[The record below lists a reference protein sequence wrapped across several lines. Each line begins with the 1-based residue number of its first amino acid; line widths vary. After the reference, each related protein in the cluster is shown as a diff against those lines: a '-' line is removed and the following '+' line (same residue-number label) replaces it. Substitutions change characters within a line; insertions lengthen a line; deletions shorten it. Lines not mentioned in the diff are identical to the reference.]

1 MIVER
6 KWQLLGILAAIGL
19 LVVLGAAFS
28 FGAER
33 SRAARAKAAQYAV
46 QNAELRHSIGSESRL
61 VSLRDQLQGEL
72 GVMRSRFYAPNEMNP
87 YSFGTLIR
95 KKLASHGILVV
106 RYQVIEV
113 KGATGLEFSV
123 LGSIASLVLFLKEV
137 SESDH
142 YWSVSSFSLTGRE
155 GTRDADASFRIG
167 YEVRDS

>member
-1 MIVER
+1 MPAKREWKFLR
-6 KWQLLGILAAIGL
+6 ILAAIGL
-19 LVVLGAAFS
+19 LVALGAAFT

-33 SRAARAKAAQYAV
+33 SRVARAKAAQYAV
-46 QNAELRHSIGSESRL
+46 QNAALRHSIGSESRL
-61 VSLRDQLQGEL
+61 VFLRGQLQGEL
-72 GVMRSRFYAPNEMNP
+72 DVMRSRFYAPNEMNP

-95 KKLASHGILVV
+95 KKLASHGIVVV

-123 LGSIASLVLFLKEV
+123 SGSIASLVLFLKEV

-142 YWSVSSFSLTGRE
+142 HWSVSSFALTVRE